1 MKLNQTELN
10 ILKPKTAVEH
20 FKRCPSCGDHNLLKV
35 APEVLC
41 LECDWNSIEWSVS
54 CGSMD
59 NIFLAAQEHGAR
71 QSNYT
76 AKITSAPK
84 TSQPNEEPENKKQM
98 GEAS

>member
-20 FKRCPSCGDHNLLKV
+20 FKRCPSCGDHNLIKV

-54 CGSMD
+54 RGSMD
-59 NIFLAAQEHGAR
+59 NIFFAAQEHGR
-71 QSNYT
+71 SQSNYT
-76 AKITSAPK
+76 AKTTAAPN
-84 TSQPNEEPENKKQM
+84 TSQLNTETKKQM